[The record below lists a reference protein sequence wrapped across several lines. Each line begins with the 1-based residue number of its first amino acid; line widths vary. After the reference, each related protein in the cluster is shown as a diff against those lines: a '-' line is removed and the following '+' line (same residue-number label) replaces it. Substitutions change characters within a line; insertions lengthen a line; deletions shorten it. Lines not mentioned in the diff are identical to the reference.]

1 MKTRLATAIT
11 VLAMASLLSAGSA
24 FADNQQRD
32 RDWQKGPPSVEQK
45 LARISDA
52 LDLSDEQSAQMLR
65 ILQQQEQAKRARHD
79 EIMAL
84 MGPEICAQ
92 RAEAEDAILSILD
105 EEQTALYLEIRQQR
119 QERGDKHRRQGR
131 AGDPLD
137 CNAFEGDDS

>member
-1 MKTRLATAIT
+1 MKTRVSTAIT
-11 VLAMASLLSAGSA
+11 VLAIASLLAAGSA
-24 FADNQQRD
+24 FADNQQRN

-45 LARISDA
+45 LARISEA
-52 LDLSDEQSAQMLR
+52 LDLSDEQSSQMLR
-65 ILQQQEQAKRARHD
+65 ILQQQEQTKRARHD

-119 QERGDKHRRQGR
+119 QERGDRHDRQRRARDPVDCAAYEG
-131 AGDPLD
+131 GD
-137 CNAFEGDDS
+137 S

>member
-1 MKTRLATAIT
+1 MKTRLSTAIT
-11 VLAMASLLSAGSA
+11 ALAIASLLAAGSA

-32 RDWQKGPPSVEQK
+32 RDWQKGPPSAEQK

-52 LDLSDEQSAQMLR
+52 LNLSDEQSAQMLR
-65 ILQQQEQAKRARHD
+65 ILQQQELTKRARHD

-105 EEQTALYLEIRQQR
+105 EEQTALYLETRQQR
-119 QERGDKHRRQGR
+119 QERGYRHNRQGR
-131 AGDPLD
+131 ARDPQD
-137 CNAFEGDDS
+137 CTAYEGDDS

>member
-105 EEQTALYLEIRQQR
+105 EEQTALYLEIRQ
-119 QERGDKHRRQGR
+119 ERGNKHRRQGR

-137 CNAFEGDDS
+137 CNAFEDEGS

>member
-1 MKTRLATAIT
+1 MKTRLAKT
-11 VLAMASLLSAGSA
+11 VSIVAVVSLLAAGSA
-24 FADNQQRD
+24 FAEKQYGG

>member
-1 MKTRLATAIT
+1 MTTRLSTAIT
-11 VLAMASLLSAGSA
+11 VLAITSLITAGSA

-32 RDWQKGPPSVEQK
+32 RDWQKGPPGAEQK
-45 LARISDA
+45 LARISEA
-52 LDLSDEQSAQMLR
+52 LGLSDEQSAQMLR
-65 ILQQQEQAKRARHD
+65 ILQQQEQMKRDRHD

-119 QERGDKHRRQGR
+119 QERGDRRNRHGR

-137 CNAFEGDDS
+137 CTPYEGDDS